1 METPAGIGVVGRFYA
16 EFERP
21 EWVRFSHVQ
30 SDPPMLDKDHEGQSG
45 GADGDPSVAVP
56 AVVASNFGVVVS
68 SGSHSGTEQRPVVGR
83 DGHQPTAFSSRVP
96 SIGRMDLIK
105 RRYENRGLPEE
116 VVQLLLASNREATSP
131 TYKSAWNVWFHCC
144 AKRSENPLP
153 SSLNLVLDFLSG
165 FFHEGKAYRSI
176 NVYCSMLSGTLEKI
190 EGWDVGKHP
199 LVVKLMQGIFNY
211 YPP

>member
-1 METPAGIGVVGRFYA
+1 MKTPAGIGVVGRFYA

-83 DGHQPTAFSSRVP
+83 DGHQPPAFSSRVP
-96 SIGRMDLIK
+96 SIGRMDLQETI
-105 RRYENRGLPEE
+105 
-116 VVQLLLASNREATSP
+116 
-131 TYKSAWNVWFHCC
+131 
-144 AKRSENPLP
+144 
-153 SSLNLVLDFLSG
+153 
-165 FFHEGKAYRSI
+165 
-176 NVYCSMLSGTLEKI
+176 
-190 EGWDVGKHP
+190 
-199 LVVKLMQGIFNY
+199 
-211 YPP
+211 